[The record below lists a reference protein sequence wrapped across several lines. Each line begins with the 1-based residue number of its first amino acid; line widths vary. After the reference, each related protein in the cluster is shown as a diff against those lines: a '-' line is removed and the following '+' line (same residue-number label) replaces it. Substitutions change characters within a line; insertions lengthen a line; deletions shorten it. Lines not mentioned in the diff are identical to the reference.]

1 MSTPD
6 EERSGMAGSFEST
19 DEVAVVKLR
28 GRLSLRE
35 GQEFLETIYEEMQ
48 PKPRDVIVDL
58 SGVSDMSSWG
68 FALICGLARKLAET
82 GHSLRIA
89 GPSPFVRKYL
99 QIFTGLKQPMEFYDS
114 REDAVRSS
122 RTRRGGSGRG
132 PARR

>member
-1 MSTPD
+1 MP
-6 EERSGMAGSFEST
+6 EEGRPEKAGSLEDA
-19 DEVAVVKLR
+19 DEITIVKLR

-35 GQEFLETIYEEMQ
+35 GQEFLATIFEEMD

-99 QIFTGLKQPMEFYDS
+99 EIFTGLKQPMEFHDS
-114 REDAVRSS
+114 REEAIRKA
-122 RTRRGGSGRG
+122 RLGRRGE
-132 PARR
+132 RRNLR